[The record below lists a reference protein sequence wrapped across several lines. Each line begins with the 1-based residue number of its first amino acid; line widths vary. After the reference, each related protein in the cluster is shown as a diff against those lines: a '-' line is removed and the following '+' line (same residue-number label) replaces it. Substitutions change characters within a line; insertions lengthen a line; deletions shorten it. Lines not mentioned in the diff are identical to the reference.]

1 MRRGNGGMNI
11 CQKILLIFS
20 LVAVGVAFSA
30 YYFRSWLWVA
40 LWWTLDSVPMIFVYN
55 FMGDYMILFGLMC
68 IAYVIGFPDVFTYQN
83 LFKTASFAKR
93 DELKA
98 IGFYE
103 EDNLQRGTYLTYPAS
118 IDEYQ
123 KMANQS
129 FKTISSMIL
138 VVLTAVIFNVI
149 ICLIPDTKYI
159 IKSMSHAASV
169 IVVMVSHAEFF
180 EILWYDLKI
189 ITKIPEE
196 PEVDDEPGDEII
208 LPRPGRGRRRNRNQ
222 LERARDD
229 IDIHYGVIPE
239 NQVPNNAPE
248 NLNLNNDEDEE
259 DNPLANIEPVAPV
272 AENPQPNPRIA
283 VPRQV
288 HPRPA
293 NRQAA
298 RRRMRRQ
305 PNNHNNLAYY
315 PKRHGYD
322 QQNRSTTVLF
332 TFMSSFAI
340 YTTYFSLRL
349 TGKAIANV
357 ILLMFG

>member
-1 MRRGNGGMNI
+1 MNI
-11 CQKILLIFS
+11 CQMILLILS
-20 LVAVGVAFSA
+20 LLAVGVAFSA
-30 YYFRSWLWVA
+30 YYLRSWLWVA
-40 LWWTLDSVPMIFVYN
+40 LWWTLDTVPMILVYN

-68 IAYVIGFPDVFTYQN
+68 IAYAIGFPDIFTYQN

-93 DELKA
+93 DELNSM
-98 IGFYE
+98 GFYE

-123 KMANQS
+123 KIANQS
-129 FKTISSMIL
+129 FKTISSMML
-138 VVLTAVIFNVI
+138 VVLTAIIFNVI
-149 ICLIPDTKYI
+149 ICLIPDTRYI
-159 IKSMSHAASV
+159 IKSMSHVASV
-169 IVVMVSHAEFF
+169 LVVMVSHAEFF

-196 PEVDDEPGDEII
+196 PEVDDEPEDEII

-229 IDIHYGVIPE
+229 IAIHIPVIPA

-248 NLNLNNDEDEE
+248 NHNLNNQEE
-259 DNPLANIEPVAPV
+259 DNPLANIELVAPV

-288 HPRPA
+288 VNPRPA

-298 RRRMRRQ
+298 RRGMRRQ
-305 PNNHNNLAYY
+305 PNSHNNLAYY

-322 QQNRSTTVLF
+322 QQNRSTTVSF

-340 YTTYFSLRL
+340 YTTYYSLRL
-349 TGKAIANV
+349 TGKAIASV
-357 ILLMFG
+357 ILLMYG

>member
-1 MRRGNGGMNI
+1 MI
-11 CQKILLIFS
+11 LKILS
-20 LVAVGVAFSA
+20 LAAVGMACSAAF
-30 YYFRSWLWVA
+30 YFRSWLWVA

-55 FMGDYMILFGLMC
+55 YLGGYTILIGLIGLAYVFGL
-68 IAYVIGFPDVFTYQN
+68 PDVFTYQN
-83 LFKTASFAKR
+83 LFKTASFARR

-98 IGFYE
+98 MGFYE

-123 KMANQS
+123 KVANQS
-129 FKTISSMIL
+129 FKTISSMML
-138 VVLTAVIFNVI
+138 VLLTAVIFNVI
-149 ICLIPDTKYI
+149 FCLVPDTRYI
-159 IKSMSHAASV
+159 IKSMIHAASA
-169 IVVMVSHAEFF
+169 IVVMISQGELF

-189 ITKIPEE
+189 IKKIPEE
-196 PEVDDEPGDEII
+196 PEVDDEPEDQII
-208 LPRPGRGRRRNRNQ
+208 MPRPERGRRRNRNQ

-229 IDIHYGVIPE
+229 IAIHIPVIPE

-248 NLNLNNDEDEE
+248 NLNLNNEE
-259 DNPLANIEPVAPV
+259 ENNPLANIELVAPV
-272 AENPQPNPRIA
+272 AENLQPNPRIA

-288 HPRPA
+288 VNPRPA

-305 PNNHNNLAYY
+305 PNSHNNLAYY
-315 PKRHGYD
+315 PKKHGYD

-340 YTTYFSLRL
+340 YTTYYSLRL
-349 TGKAIANV
+349 TGKAIASV
-357 ILLMFG
+357 ILLTFG

>member
-1 MRRGNGGMNI
+1 MRRGNGGLSC
-11 CQKILLIFS
+11 CQTILKIIS
-20 LVAVGVAFSA
+20 LAVVGVACSAA
-30 YYFRSWLWVA
+30 YYFRSWLWMA

-55 FMGDYMILFGLMC
+55 YIGGYIILIGLIGLAYVFGL
-68 IAYVIGFPDVFTYQN
+68 PDVFTYQN

-123 KMANQS
+123 KLANQS
-129 FKTISSMIL
+129 FKTISNMIL

-149 ICLIPDTKYI
+149 FCLIPDTRYI
-159 IKSMSHAASV
+159 IKSMIHAASV
-169 IVVMVSHAEFF
+169 IVVMISQGELF

-189 ITKIPEE
+189 IKKIPEE
-196 PEVDDEPGDEII
+196 PEVDDEPEDQII
-208 LPRPGRGRRRNRNQ
+208 MPRPGRGRRPNRNQ

-248 NLNLNNDEDEE
+248 NLNLNNEEE
-259 DNPLANIEPVAPV
+259 DNPLANIELVAPV

-283 VPRQV
+283 VLRQV
-288 HPRPA
+288 NPRPA
-293 NRQAA
+293 NRQAEG
-298 RRRMRRQ
+298 RRMRRQ

-322 QQNRSTTVLF
+322 QQNRSATLSF
-332 TFMSSFAI
+332 TFMSFFA
-340 YTTYFSLRL
+340 TYFSLRL
-349 TGKAIANV
+349 TGKAIASM